1 MNSFFARFGFVVMV
15 SHELLMDFKKLYSAL
30 IYVRIPVMAIVG
42 WLYLE
47 TSDPLFLILVLTVLP
62 GVILSSVA
70 KWYDAKKNVQ

>member
-70 KWYDAKKNVQ
+70 TWYDAKKNVQ

>member
-70 KWYDAKKNVQ
+70 KWYHAKKNVQ